1 MSSEDNKEEFK
12 VTWPTRPEPVTPN
25 SLVNSSLLPISAT
38 EINSIKPVNPSKSFS
53 LARTFAVTIIGV
65 LLLSLY
71 TATSKSGFALIE
83 PGPVHDVSDAVTGP
97 ITDKPF
103 PAKGRFFLTTIK
115 ISELTWAQWVRLQ
128 FDKDNASEV
137 AALGRSVDVSSGLA
151 EMSIAKSSAYA
162 VAQAAL
168 TTGKAKSDGVIV
180 LKVDEDS
187 PAAKAG
193 LRPGDLITRAG
204 DTFVYYSEDLVQ
216 AVNKAKGD
224 LEIKYSREDV
234 ERTILVKKI
243 GGETKMEVLVTTSFQ
258 STTPLDV
265 PIEGVAGSSGGLI
278 FALSFADAIDKGDLT
293 AGMQVAGTGTIDI
306 KGTVG
311 GIVGVGQKVNG
322 AYREGAKV
330 FFAPAVNYPE
340 AAEAA
345 PEGIKVVPVTSF
357 ADAVKWLCDNGST
370 SSLCLKLDSNAIL
383 SPLRDRLNQ

>member
-1 MSSEDNKEEFK
+1 MPSEENKEEYK
-12 VTWPTRPEPVTPN
+12 VTWPTRPE
-25 SLVNSSLLPISAT
+25 SVNSNALVSTPTPTILVSVDAI
-38 EINSIKPVNPSKSFS
+38 VNQDKNSKSFS
-53 LARTFAVTIIGV
+53 LGRTLAVTVIGV

-97 ITDKPF
+97 ITDKNF
-103 PAKGRFFLTTIK
+103 PDKGRFFLTTIK

-128 FDKDNASEV
+128 FDKDKASEV

-180 LKVDEDS
+180 LKVDKDS

-243 GGETKMEVLVTTSFQ
+243 GSQ
-258 STTPLDV
+258 
-265 PIEGVAGSSGGLI
+265 
-278 FALSFADAIDKGDLT
+278 
-293 AGMQVAGTGTIDI
+293 
-306 KGTVG
+306 
-311 GIVGVGQKVNG
+311 GIVKC
-322 AYREGAKV
+322 E
-330 FFAPAVNYPE
+330 
-340 AAEAA
+340 
-345 PEGIKVVPVTSF
+345 
-357 ADAVKWLCDNGST
+357 
-370 SSLCLKLDSNAIL
+370 LKCC
-383 SPLRDRLNQ
+383 

>member
-1 MSSEDNKEEFK
+1 MSSGDNKEEFK
-12 VTWPTRPEPVTPN
+12 VTWPTRPETVPPLP
-25 SLVNSSLLPISAT
+25 SVNSSVPSTPFVETDVSQPIKT
-38 EINSIKPVNPSKSFS
+38 SKSFS

-83 PGPVHDVSDAVTGP
+83 PGPVHDVSEAVTGP
-97 ITDKPF
+97 ITDNPF
-103 PAKGRFFLTTIK
+103 PDKGRFFLTTIK

-151 EMSIAKSSAYA
+151 EMSIAKSSAYS

-258 STTPLDV
+258 SSTPLDV

-357 ADAVKWLCDNGST
+357 ADAVKWLCDNGAT

-383 SPLRDRLNQ
+383 SPLRDRLN

>member
-1 MSSEDNKEEFK
+1 MSAEDNKEEFK

-25 SLVNSSLLPISAT
+25 SLVNSSLSPISAT
-38 EINSIKPVNPSKSFS
+38 EINSIKPVK
-53 LARTFAVTIIGV
+53 L
-65 LLLSLY
+65 
-71 TATSKSGFALIE
+71 
-83 PGPVHDVSDAVTGP
+83 HDVSDAVSGP

-258 STTPLDV
+258 SSTPLDV

-357 ADAVKWLCDNGST
+357 ADAVKWLCDNGAT

-383 SPLRDRLNQ
+383 SPLRDRLN

>member
-1 MSSEDNKEEFK
+1 M
-12 VTWPTRPEPVTPN
+12 
-25 SLVNSSLLPISAT
+25 
-38 EINSIKPVNPSKSFS
+38 
-53 LARTFAVTIIGV
+53 
-65 LLLSLY
+65 
-71 TATSKSGFALIE
+71 
-83 PGPVHDVSDAVTGP
+83 
-97 ITDKPF
+97 
-103 PAKGRFFLTTIK
+103 
-115 ISELTWAQWVRLQ
+115 
-128 FDKDNASEV
+128 
-137 AALGRSVDVSSGLA
+137 
-151 EMSIAKSSAYA
+151 
-162 VAQAAL
+162 

-234 ERTILVKKI
+234 ERTIFVKKI

-258 STTPLDV
+258 SSTPLDV

-357 ADAVKWLCDNGST
+357 ADAVKWLCDNGAT

-383 SPLRDRLNQ
+383 SPLRDRLN